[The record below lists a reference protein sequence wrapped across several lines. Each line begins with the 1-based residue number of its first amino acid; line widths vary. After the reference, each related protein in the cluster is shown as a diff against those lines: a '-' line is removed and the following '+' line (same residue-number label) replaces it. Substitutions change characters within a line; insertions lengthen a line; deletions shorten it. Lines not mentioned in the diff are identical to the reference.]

1 MSSQNSKVVNRVK
14 ISSSE
19 RKRSKRLRHSSSP
32 LRERYL
38 EDMRLHKFT
47 ERTIGSYLESV
58 LRMVLH
64 TNLSPAQISNEE
76 LREYFLYLEKRGY
89 SQGTLGILHAALT
102 FL

>member
-1 MSSQNSKVVNRVK
+1 MSSKNKKVANRVK

-58 LRMVLH
+58 LVSRSVGF
-64 TNLSPAQISNEE
+64 S
-76 LREYFLYLEKRGY
+76 RGWQ
-89 SQGTLGILHAALT
+89 SGLAVGV
-102 FL
+102 